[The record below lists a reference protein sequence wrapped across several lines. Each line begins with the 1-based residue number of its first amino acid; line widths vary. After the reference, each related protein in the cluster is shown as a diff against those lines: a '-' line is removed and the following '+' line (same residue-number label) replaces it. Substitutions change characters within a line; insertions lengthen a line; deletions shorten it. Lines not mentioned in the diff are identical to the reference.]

1 MMTRDK
7 IEALSDA
14 QSSEWPT
21 ISLYLRID
29 KERIDDDYTIRLK
42 NLLNQ
47 AAEQVESNYSHD
59 QREAANSDIE
69 RIREFVRDEQDHYGR
84 GLALFVNSRNDLF
97 EAIEI
102 PSDIESRVN
111 IGPRTDVVPLI
122 RLREQMEPFCTCL
135 ISRDQARV
143 FYGHMGKIEEL
154 SESRDD
160 MVPGQHD
167 QGGWSQARYE
177 RHIEEHVRAH
187 FKETASQLFDLAQ
200 QRPFRLL
207 VIGGPE
213 EVVAGFVETLHPYV
227 RERHVGSI
235 RILPE
240 ANIND
245 VHRESC
251 DVINRWLDHE
261 KQRMIDALRNQAPSG
276 ELRATGVA
284 ATIEALQ
291 RGQIMTLIVDGSFE
305 HAGAICQ
312 QCGSLQIPSDSSTNE
327 CVYCGGDLRQ
337 VDNIVPDIVL
347 GAFRQGARVVFL
359 NSPDHRQQA
368 AEFGAIGAMLR
379 FNVESE

>member
-1 MMTRDK
+1 MVTRDK
-7 IEALSDA
+7 IEALSDV

-42 NLLNQ
+42 NLLSEAEEELHSRFNHEQKQ
-47 AAEQVESNYSHD
+47 AMQ
-59 QREAANSDIE
+59 SDLE

-84 GLALFVNSRNDLF
+84 GLALFVNSHDDLF
-97 EAIEI
+97 EVLEI
-102 PSDIESRVN
+102 PSDVDSSISVSSQPD
-111 IGPRTDVVPLI
+111 IVPLI

-135 ISRDQARV
+135 ISRDQARI
-143 FYGHMGKIEEL
+143 FYGHMGRIEEL
-154 SESRDD
+154 AEIRDD

-167 QGGWSQARYE
+167 QGGWSQGRYE

-187 FKETASQLFDLAQ
+187 FKATATQLFDLAQ
-200 QRPFRLL
+200 SRPFRLL
-207 VIGGPE
+207 VLGGTD

-245 VHRESC
+245 VHSESC
-251 DVINRWLDHE
+251 DVINRWLAHE
-261 KQRMIDALRNQAPSG
+261 KERMIEALRNQAPTG

-284 ATIEALQ
+284 PTLEALQ
-291 RGQIMTLIVDGSFE
+291 RGQIMTLIVDGTFA
-305 HAGAICQ
+305 HPGAICQ
-312 QCGSLQIPSDSSTNE
+312 QCGSLQLPTHSGTSE
-327 CVYCGGDLRQ
+327 CIYCGGELHQ
-337 VDNIVPDIVL
+337 VDNVVPNIVL
-347 GAFRQGARVVFL
+347 GAFRQGARIVFL
-359 NSPDHRQQA
+359 NGLDQQQQA

-379 FNVESE
+379 FNVESQ

>member
-359 NSPDHRQQA
+359 NSPDHQQQA